1 MLELTF
7 DCAVEKSDHSVRE
20 LIRLV
25 EENVVSGVSDL
36 EKLRLSILKVF
47 VFLNDLI
54 SAVVTPMEVSVA
66 IANSDWELAGWV
78 SKSIVLLHWVS
89 GVRSDVLSL

>member
-7 DCAVEKSDHSVRE
+7 DCAVEKSDHCVCK
-20 LIRLV
+20 LVRLV

-36 EKLRLSILKVF
+36 EELRLSILEVF

-54 SAVVTPMEVSVA
+54 SAVVTPMEVSVTVA
-66 IANSDWELAGWV
+66 DSDWELAGWV

-89 GVRSDVLSL
+89 SVRSNVLSL